1 LALKRIMALLGLSAL
16 VLANDPALAARKKPK
31 PEVVAPV
38 APSVRAGVDLWRTGD
53 YAGAV
58 AIWQPFALAGDKDA
72 LFNMGQAYKLGRAVP
87 KDSAQALD
95 YFRRAALLG
104 HLPAQANLGIM
115 LFQAGEKPEAIKWLK
130 AAADKNEM
138 RAQYVLGVAL
148 WNGDGVPRSL
158 TLAYAYLARSS
169 ALGMPEATT
178 ALNTLTGVISPL
190 ERANG
195 WAVAT
200 SIAAGNGVP
209 PAFAGSG
216 VPPAFAG
223 SGGPPAFAGSGAR
236 TAVASSDSYSRDQV
250 IKPLPKPV
258 ADAAPPVI
266 IAAVP
271 PAMTPVTSPLTVA
284 TPIAKPAPVVATPA
298 PAIPRA
304 VANPP
309 QLQVPIA
316 RPPVPVPVTAPIAV
330 PVVAAAKPVAVSP
343 PRPTPLV
350 PPPVETRYAAPVVAA
365 QAAPAPK
372 AVPVERP
379 PTPAVTTVAIPA
391 AASPPAV
398 TAPAPAKPVVA
409 APKPVVVAA
418 APKPAPQVEKKP
430 AGWRVQLGAFSKK
443 AQAEAAWTDVKTK
456 QKQLVADKKPI
467 FEADGN
473 VTKLQL
479 GPYPNKTAARDACA
493 KIAFSGR
500 ACFVTEG

>member
-1 LALKRIMALLGLSAL
+1 MALKRIATLIGLSVL
-16 VLANDPALAARKKPK
+16 LLANDPALAARKKPK
-31 PEVVAPV
+31 PEVAAPV
-38 APSVRAGVDLWRTGD
+38 PVVPSVRAGVDLWRTGD

-58 AIWQPFALAGDKDA
+58 AMWQPFAQAGDKDA

-87 KDSAQALD
+87 KDSALALD

-195 WAVAT
+195 WAT
-200 SIAAGNGVP
+200 SLSIAVGNGVP
-209 PAFAGSG
+209 PEFA
-216 VPPAFAG
+216 
-223 SGGPPAFAGSGAR
+223 SGGGR
-236 TAVASSDSYSRDQV
+236 TAVASNDSYSRNQV

-258 ADAAPPVI
+258 LPVPAAAAPVVNP
-266 IAAVP
+266 ATP
-271 PAMTPVTSPLTVA
+271 PAMTPVTSPSTVT
-284 TPIAKPAPVVATPA
+284 TPITKPVPVVASSVPATPR
-298 PAIPRA
+298 P
-304 VANPP
+304 VASPP
-309 QLQVPIA
+309 QPVPQPQVPIA
-316 RPPVPVPVTAPIAV
+316 R
-330 PVVAAAKPVAVSP
+330 
-343 PRPTPLV
+343 
-350 PPPVETRYAAPVVAA
+350 APVVAVAKPVVVLPPRPAPSVSPPVEARNSAPVVIA
-365 QAAPAPK
+365 QAAPPPK
-372 AVPVERP
+372 AVAVDRPVAP
-379 PTPAVTTVAIPA
+379 LVTKVAIPA
-391 AASPPAV
+391 AASPPV
-398 TAPAPAKPVVA
+398 STAPVPAKPAVAAPKPVVVVA

-418 APKPAPQVEKKP
+418 APKPAPPVKKTP
-430 AGWRVQLGAFSKK
+430 TGWRVQLGAFSKK
-443 AQAEAAWTDVKTK
+443 AQAEAAWADVKTK

-467 FEADGN
+467 FEADGS

-479 GPYPNKTAARDACA
+479 GPYANKTAARDACA